1 MYDFM
6 EYCLRCY
13 YRSSGWNEENQ
24 YSNLCSWSRT
34 LLDFYTPRGLSL
46 HLAKLPTSQFKPSY
60 TMNAL
65 PSLNGSIGY
74 LFTSDPLDIGT
85 SGTVD
90 FQDMVDQFRIQQSYR
105 YQSLTS
111 QPTSSTLESSTINE
125 DTTLAAA
132 KKNYLVYGRMFFPGA
147 ALESMYVRRLSPR
160 LQYLITAVN
169 HPRESGLPQMAFQL
183 QYDVGKW
190 CSECSYTTDDG
201 LLGIRALYNF
211 GKPLEEGHGQWSL
224 GTEVYYGTLD
234 KSGGLS
240 TGLRYRTNPTS
251 TSTPINVT
259 YTLNPIVGH
268 MATAYVAQVSENL
281 TMCSRF
287 EFSIYSYES
296 DLALGF
302 EYRTKNA
309 NLTSSSSTSPPFTS
323 SSTHLSSPSSTSSS
337 TAKGKKNKIETSG
350 NQCHIEKSRET
361 DDISSAAPPTTKKLE
376 GLMKVRLGFASGLAL
391 MWEGRYKNTL
401 ISLGL
406 TADLMNPSNPI
417 RTMGIE
423 MQFFS

>member
-90 FQDMVDQFRIQQSYR
+90 FQDMVDQFRIQQSLP
-105 YQSLTS
+105 SLTTPS
-111 QPTSSTLESSTINE
+111 APELATIKE
-125 DTTLAAA
+125 DTAFAPA

-309 NLTSSSSTSPPFTS
+309 NLTSSSSTAPPPLTS
-323 SSTHLSSPSSTSSS
+323 SSTHLSSSSS
-337 TAKGKKNKIETSG
+337 TTKGKKNKGEPSK
-350 NQCHIEKSRET
+350 NQSHIEPSRET
-361 DDISSAAPPTTKKLE
+361 DVASSRAPSTTKKLE

>member
-13 YRSSGWNEENQ
+13 YRSSGWNQENQ

-46 HLAKLPTSQFKPSY
+46 HLAKLPTTQFKPSY

-74 LFTSDPLDIGT
+74 LFTSEPLDIGT

-90 FQDMVDQFRIQQSYR
+90 FQDMVDQFCIRRRPQLPSHHGIEEGAR
-105 YQSLTS
+105 D
-111 QPTSSTLESSTINE
+111 NN
-125 DTTLAAA
+125 

-147 ALESMYVRRLSPR
+147 ALETMYVRRLSPQ

-169 HPRESGLPQMAFQL
+169 HPRDSGLPQMAFQL

-201 LLGIRALYNF
+201 LLGLRALYNF
-211 GKPLEEGHGQWSL
+211 GKPLKEGHGQWSL
-224 GTEVYYGTLD
+224 GTELYYGTLD

-240 TGLRYRTNPTS
+240 AGLRYRTNPSS
-251 TSTPINVT
+251 TTTPIHVT

-268 MATAYVAQVSENL
+268 MTTAYVAQVSDNL
-281 TMCSRF
+281 SMCSRF

-296 DLALGF
+296 DLAVGF
-302 EYRTKNA
+302 EYQAKNLSAPSRTKQN
-309 NLTSSSSTSPPFTS
+309 
-323 SSTHLSSPSSTSSS
+323 
-337 TAKGKKNKIETSG
+337 KGNKVT
-350 NQCHIEKSRET
+350 ET
-361 DDISSAAPPTTKKLE
+361 DTLSLTTTKTLE

-401 ISLGL
+401 FSFGL

-423 MQFFS
+423 VQFFS